1 MAPIKTFQTRNQ
13 YASWL
18 SEETKTMMV
27 ERDNAVKRFSETKNA
42 ADWEEA
48 RIWRNKVNRRLR
60 TEKMRCMKEKIS
72 NYEK

>member
-1 MAPIKTFQTRNQ
+1 
-13 YASWL
+13 
-18 SEETKTMMV
+18 MMV